1 MTVQDSFIATKFLT
15 CNLDIQELVVLVIA
29 CSYWV
34 GGILLSCLSHSKIVM
49 KCGQFQLAW
58 QSLQH
63 PELYKAIKKQRTE
76 SFIIMIQVY
85 FLVLYE
91 LQLSD
96 PQPTGRYV
104 VTSQPDQQ
112 SQWYHQV
119 SHLPNKELGH
129 LWYWGKRTIFV
140 SFYQWA
146 SCQELSSR
154 KEHQSPI
161 RSIHKEKKRQTRWKD
176 DLILSSTVI
185 IPNNVTFDLASNE

>member
-1 MTVQDSFIATKFLT
+1 
-15 CNLDIQELVVLVIA
+15 
-29 CSYWV
+29 
-34 GGILLSCLSHSKIVM
+34 M

-112 SQWYHQV
+112 SQ
-119 SHLPNKELGH
+119 
-129 LWYWGKRTIFV
+129 
-140 SFYQWA
+140 
-146 SCQELSSR
+146 
-154 KEHQSPI
+154 
-161 RSIHKEKKRQTRWKD
+161 
-176 DLILSSTVI
+176 
-185 IPNNVTFDLASNE
+185 